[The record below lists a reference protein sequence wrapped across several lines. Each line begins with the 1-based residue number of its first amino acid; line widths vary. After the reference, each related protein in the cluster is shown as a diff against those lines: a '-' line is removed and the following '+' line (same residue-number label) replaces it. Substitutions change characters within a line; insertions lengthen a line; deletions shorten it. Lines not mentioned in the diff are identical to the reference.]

1 MINSYTLKKFT
12 LFVVGLLLAF
22 SAAAQS
28 ISVSGLNSATYT
40 ANQGWFNVGNG
51 VSISGLSAYD
61 GGYLQFD
68 ITSPSADA
76 GDQFRINS
84 AANPNVLNAISV
96 ASGIVYKGTGSGID
110 AIGTVDATLNGT
122 GSRALRINFSSAFT
136 NPSFE
141 DPNLSG
147 WTAMNQ
153 YINLGTTAI
162 AGYTSPNDGTYPG
175 NAGDDNAAPMFA
187 NFSTAQT
194 TATFSVGTSSLQLYS
209 NMTTA
214 TGCDVV
220 HGPAVYSSDFQAT
233 AGDVLYFDW
242 KAEGG
247 GDNFDVFGYV
257 LNTANGSTITVL
269 DQTQLSYGNTAW
281 TTANVTI
288 PSNGTYKFVFVN
300 GTYDATCGMAAG
312 ASLFIDNVRVFGNKV
327 NSTVIT
333 NLANTIEYQHACGT
347 STTTARNL
355 NLTVS
360 AGGQT
365 SSNNNATITLALPAA
380 PTIVAQAGITTT
392 TDAGTMASC
401 TATNVSLGTPT
412 TTGACTPTVTSNA
425 PSSYPI
431 GNTTVTWTISDSYG
445 RTATD
450 QQIVTVS
457 PLAVPVVAAPANVTV
472 NTNVNSCVA
481 TSVSLGQ
488 PSITGSCYTL
498 TNNALSSYPIG
509 NTTVTWT
516 MVHNGGTT
524 TATQTVTVVDANL
537 PWVDLA
543 ATNSTSTNTPAIVLD
558 PAAISG
564 ATQNISGAQIVVSA
578 NFQSGDVLDVQAAG
592 VPGGVTKS
600 YNTGTGVLTV
610 TGSMTPA
617 QFQTLLRN
625 ITFRTTSV
633 VSNAPRTIS
642 VTAGQSIALNG
653 HYYEYVAGTLTWT
666 QAKAAAANRTLN
678 GLQGYLATIGSQTE
692 NDFVKSKLGADA
704 WIGASDAFGDINTA
718 SGYTKYA
725 NQTAAEG
732 NWHWVTGPE
741 AGELFSVGN
750 LSPVTQS
757 GKYANWNG
765 VEPNNAGNSEHYCQL
780 FSTGGANGRWN
791 DLPNTATLGYVVEYG
806 GLSNDQTCLV
816 FSDNMVVTVQTLP
829 IVSTGSVSNTESTTS
844 SLDGNVTNQGGSTV
858 TDRGVAYA
866 TTSSPTVSGTK
877 AQAGTGTGTFTANLT
892 GLAPNT
898 LYYARAYATNAQ
910 GTAYGSEVTFTTA
923 PAVPAAITT
932 DRNDPTF
939 GGAII
944 CSGMNATLTSSVGVG
959 TLEWFSGSCGGTS
972 IGTGTS
978 VTVSPTATTTYF
990 VRSLNSTTGL
1000 RSTCQQVTVT
1010 VQSAAPTIAYSTSYY
1025 LYYSAEA
1032 ITSNSVTVSGSGAQ
1046 SYVASY
1052 AINPALP
1059 AGLNLN
1065 TATGQITGTATNG
1078 NPRTTYTVT
1087 GTTPCGP
1094 VTTTL
1099 EIEVLQCS
1107 GLNVSDF
1114 LLRGNSVTLGSGA
1127 STEFRLTDAVGGQFG
1142 AVWNQTRLDLTRD
1155 FDISS
1160 QVYLGNNNAG
1170 ADGIAFV
1177 LQPLSTNQGST
1188 GGGLGY
1194 AGISP
1199 SLAVEF
1205 DTWTNTEPTPSD
1217 HIAMM
1222 INGNTNDHT
1231 FAGHYAVEMEDGA
1244 WRTARFKWEAAAK
1257 TFTVFLNGTQIL
1269 QKANYDIVA
1278 NIFNNNANV
1287 YWGFTGATG
1296 GAVNVQ
1302 KVKFDRYCLT
1312 LAANTVANV
1321 TTTTPIGT
1329 RTSTSAAIAGEVV
1342 SDGGTE
1348 VTERGFVLNTAA
1360 APTTANVKIT
1370 DGTGVGPTSGTF
1382 TGLQPA
1388 TLYYARAYAINSTGT
1403 VYGNEISFYTRPAD
1417 VTGITSSNFNT
1428 THQANVIC
1436 YNTST
1441 TLTAAGVSGV
1451 VYWYSGSCGGTQEG
1465 IGNTLTVSP
1474 TVTTTYYARNFNNS
1488 LFADGCPSIT
1498 VVVRPPLVAPVI
1510 TGAEIICWNSLATGL
1525 AGTRATGGSSAT
1537 TNATT
1542 PGFSYQWQKSEDFGQ
1557 TWQNLTGQTNFASLL
1572 PGYLLQTTQYRLLA
1586 TDLGSPS
1593 CTTNIASNTIQVTVR
1608 DPFTPSVVSTT
1619 NPNRTVC
1626 QGGTLNLTATNTLG
1640 GSGPPFQYQWQESN
1654 DSLVWA
1660 NVGPAQVNN
1669 TTLALP
1675 NVTADKHYRIIAFDQ
1690 GTPGCGSVFSL
1701 NTVKVFVQA
1710 AVTQGAVSGAQN
1722 ICAGTAPT
1730 ASIANTT
1737 AGTGRGTITY
1747 RWEQSTN
1754 GGNTWTAVAG
1764 ATGAS
1769 LQPGVLTTT
1778 TDYRRFTIST
1788 FRSLVCE
1795 SPSPSN
1801 VIRITVDQLPVA
1813 TIVSTGITSCVN
1825 TPVTVPGI
1833 TIQHG
1838 TPAWTHNGQGTIS
1851 GPATAPVYTPAAAD
1865 AGNTVVLTLTV
1876 TGSAICL
1883 NTTATDT
1890 YSIVVNRLP
1899 VATAGGSATIC
1910 QNANHTVLGASA
1922 ANGTILWTHNGTG
1935 SLTNATT
1942 VAPTYLAA
1950 AGDAGNTVVLTMTVS
1965 SNNTCAPA
1973 TATATYTVN
1982 VDRLPAATAGGSTTI
1997 CHLGTTTVSGATS
2010 ARGTILWTHNGT
2022 GSLTNA
2028 TTTTPSYTAGAG
2040 DAGNT
2045 VTLTMTV
2052 TSNNTCNPQTATATY
2067 TVVVRPIFV
2076 PATFVGQNQD
2086 LCYNTAASAI
2096 TAAPATGG
2104 TGPYAYQWQSSSN
2117 GTTWTN
2123 VNGATTLSHT
2133 PTGTLISTVYYRILS
2148 TDLGS
2153 PNCGTTLPSAASV
2166 TILVRNPLTPP
2177 VLVSPVIICNSTT
2190 TTLTPTAALG
2200 GRNNFTYQWQQ
2211 SANGSTGWTTVAAS
2225 STTMPYTTA
2234 SLSGS
2239 TYYRVIARDED
2250 VVSGGT
2256 TYISCGST
2264 FSQPT
2269 NVVVAAPT
2277 TAGTI
2282 VGDQTTC
2289 VGGATT
2295 TITSGTAG
2303 TGSGTV
2309 SYRWEQS
2316 ANNGVTW
2323 TAITGA
2329 NSATYTPGV
2338 LTQTRQYR
2346 RVTVV
2351 TYQGITCESQPT
2363 AAVTK
2368 TVHQLPVYTATSNN
2382 LNANTAIG
2390 LPTATV
2396 TYSVTATAATPVTL
2410 TYSFSGA
2417 TSGSGSGTGSGS
2429 AFNIGTTTVSIAA
2442 TTNCGAT
2449 NTSFTVTVVDNQL
2462 PTITAGSN
2470 QTFSTLA
2477 GATTCSRPVTLTS
2490 PVATDNAP
2498 GVQIAYVLTGATT
2511 GTGTSINNVS
2521 FNVGTTTVTWRATD
2535 ASGNFAT
2542 TVQLV
2547 TVVDATVPTMTN
2559 LPANIS
2565 VNAVTGT
2572 CAAPVTWTVP
2582 TATDACGIMSLIPS
2596 TAPGSSFPLG
2606 VTTITYTARDNNN
2619 NTTTGSF
2626 TVTVV
2631 DNQKPIIA
2639 GMPSNITVVSGATT
2653 CGTTVSW
2660 TAPTATDNCGMT
2672 SFTTTAAPATF
2683 FGVGRTRV
2691 RYTATDVNGNS
2702 DTAGFWVLVVDRDP
2716 IITNLPTNITVAA
2729 SSGLCTAPVTWTVPT
2744 VTDNCSGTL
2753 FVSNHNPGAL
2763 FPVGTTVVTYTATDI
2778 SGRTASATFTITV
2791 TDNQGPVWTNVP
2803 SNIVVPTASGTCDA
2817 VVTWSVPIAAD
2828 NCTAQPV
2835 VTSNR
2840 APGTVFALGTTAVV
2854 YTSVDAAGNSS
2865 QATFTV
2871 TVVDQTAPVIATPVA
2886 ITKPVDANACVS
2898 SSVGVV
2904 APVVTDQCNTLT
2916 ATGVRSDNQ
2925 PLSAAYPLG
2934 TTTISW
2940 TASDLSGNVAVA
2952 KTQTVT
2958 VVDTVAPKVTSAL
2971 DSLLYVPSNACI
2983 YYWENWRA
2991 DVVATDNC
2999 GGAVTLA
3006 SASPQNLFL
3015 NKGVH
3020 FINFTLT
3027 DANGLSR
3034 VYNHRI
3040 RVVDTIRPKV
3050 TNMPSNI
3057 TAYAA
3062 ANCQAS
3068 VTWVNPTPSDN
3079 CVDFVM
3085 TSSHSSG
3092 DIFPL
3097 GTTAVNFVVTD
3108 QAGLSVSRSFNIT
3121 VLDTAKPVISSAPV
3135 TLPLN
3140 AQGQATLSLTQ
3151 MPTVTDN
3158 CGIASLNLSKTVFNC
3173 ADLGANAVVVTATD
3187 VNGNSRTRSVVVN
3200 VVDLQAPAVA
3210 AQPAT
3215 LYLNAQGTA
3224 NLTVAAVNNGT
3235 TDNCSTP
3242 VLSLSKVLFN
3252 CSNVGANNVV
3262 LTATDAAGNTAAATA
3277 VVTVLDTIKPQ
3288 VVVPTAPVVRYATA
3302 ATCSP
3307 VVNFTANVGA
3317 TDNCSSASLVLNPA
3331 SGTAFNVGNTN
3342 VVATAT
3348 DASGNVRVKTF
3359 VVQVVDTVKPVV
3371 PAQSITLNLNA
3382 QGQATLSAAQM
3393 TGIAD
3398 NCGLASTVL
3407 SKTQFVCADKGLNS
3421 VLVTVTDVNGNSRL
3435 RPVSVTVVDNT
3446 APAVAS
3452 KPATLYLG
3460 ALGTANLTV
3469 AAVNNGTT
3477 DNCGTPV
3484 LTLSKTTFNCSNVGA
3499 NTVVLTATD
3508 ASGNAA
3514 TANALV
3520 TVLDTVKPQLT
3531 LPNDTAIAYVQG
3543 NQCNRVVTL
3552 TGITATDNCSA
3563 TVTYN
3568 PANGSVFNVGSTP
3581 VVITAVDASGNTR
3594 ARTVYVI
3601 VRDTIK
3607 PVIAG
3612 VPVSA
3617 SIVPNTGACSAT
3629 VSWSNPA
3636 ALDNCSATLTAN
3648 KINGAVY
3655 AVGTHTVTW
3664 TAVDASGNTRTAT
3677 LTFTV
3682 SDGQAPVITN
3692 VPATLVLNATA
3703 TQCSVVGTWPAIT
3716 ATDNC
3721 GTVTVTTSVASGSVF
3736 ALGTTVVTVTAVDA
3750 AGNTTVN
3757 TFNVVVQDNVDPVW
3771 TATPSNILTGSCS
3784 AAVTFALPT
3793 ASDNCS
3799 NATVVQTTG
3808 LPSGSVFPI
3817 GVTTNTFVATD
3828 ASGNSV
3834 SYSFTV
3840 TVQGSNFTYAP
3851 TQNTF
3856 CTTDA
3861 PVNLLPAGVTTMT
3874 FTGVG
3879 VSGTTFSPNAAGV
3892 GNYTINFVY
3901 VDALGCQTQGSFLM
3915 TVLAAPAKPTLIRTS
3930 SITLQVAQTYASY
3943 QWRRNG
3949 VNIAGATQQTL
3960 VVTSSGAYDV
3970 VVSNGQCTATSE
3982 RYGFGV
3988 NLSEAELELNEMRV
4002 QPNPNNGRFTLLH
4015 SLPVGESYTV
4025 QIVDLVGR
4033 VVYAAAVE
4041 DSRVDFDLSNLA
4053 QGQYKVVLRS
4063 ATNVITKPIVIQY

>member
-1 MINSYTLKKFT
+1 MKNVYTVKKIT
-12 LFVVGLLLAF
+12 LFVFGFLLAF

-68 ITSPSADA
+68 ITTPSADA

-84 AANPNVLNAISV
+84 AANPNALNAISV

-110 AIGTVDATLNGT
+110 PIGTVDATLNGT
-122 GSRALRINFSSAFT
+122 GGRALRINFSSSFA

-141 DPNLSG
+141 EPNLSG

-153 YINLGTTAI
+153 FINLGTTSI
-162 AGYTSPNDGTYPG
+162 AGFTSPDDGTYPG
-175 NAGDDNAAPMFA
+175 NAGDDNAAPVYA
-187 NFSTAQT
+187 NYSTAQT

-209 NMTTA
+209 SMTTA
-214 TGCDVV
+214 NGCDVV
-220 HGPAVYSSDFQAT
+220 HGPAVYSSDFQAS

-269 DQTQLSYGNTAW
+269 DQTQLAYGNTAW

-312 ASLFIDNVRVFGNKV
+312 ASLYIDNVRVYGNKV

-333 NLANTIEYQHACGT
+333 NLANAIEYQHACGT

-355 NLTVS
+355 NVTVS

-365 SSNNNATITLALPAA
+365 SSNNNATITLVLPAA
-380 PTIVAQAGITTT
+380 PTIVAQADVTTT

-431 GNTTVTWTISDSYG
+431 GNTTVTWTITDSYG

-450 QQIVTVS
+450 QQIVTVN
-457 PLAVPVVAAPANVTV
+457 PLVVPVVAAPADVTV
-472 NTNVNSCVA
+472 NTNANSCVA
-481 TSVSLGQ
+481 TNVSLGQ

-498 TNNALSSYPIG
+498 TNNALASYPIG

-516 MVHNGGTT
+516 MVHNGVTT
-524 TATQTVTVVDANL
+524 TATQIVTVVDANL

-543 ATNSTSTNTPAIVLD
+543 ATNSTTTNTPAIVLD
-558 PAAISG
+558 PAAVSG
-564 ATQNISGAQIVVSA
+564 ATQNINGAQIVVSA
-578 NFQSGDVLDVQAAG
+578 NFQTGDVLDVQAAG

-600 YNTGTGVLTV
+600 YNSTTGVLTV

-625 ITFRTTSV
+625 ITFSTTSV

-653 HYYEYVAGTLTWT
+653 HYYEYIAGSLTWS
-666 QAKAAAANRTLN
+666 QAKTGAAGRTLN

-704 WIGASDAFGDINTA
+704 WIGASDAFGEINSA

-750 LSPVTQS
+750 VNPVTQS

-765 VEPNNAGNSEHYCQL
+765 SEPNNTSSTEHYCQL
-780 FSTGGANGRWN
+780 FSSGATNGRWN
-791 DLPNTATLGYVVEYG
+791 DLPNSSPLGYVVEYG

-816 FSDNMVVTVQTLP
+816 FSDDMVVTVQTLP

-844 SLDGNVTNQGGSTV
+844 SVGGNVTNQGGSTV

-866 TTSSPTVSGTK
+866 TTSNPTVSGTK

-910 GTAYGSEVTFTTA
+910 GTAYGSQVTFTTA

-959 TLEWFSGSCGGTS
+959 TLEWFSGSCGGTA

-990 VRSLNSTTGL
+990 VRSYNSTTGL

-1032 ITSNSVTVSGSGAQ
+1032 ITPNSVTVSGSGAQ
-1046 SYVASY
+1046 AYVASY

-1059 AGLNLN
+1059 AGLNFN

-1087 GTTPCGP
+1087 ATTPCGP

-1114 LLRGNSVTLGSGA
+1114 LLRGNTATLGSGA

-1177 LQPLSTNQGST
+1177 LQPLSTNQGSS

-1205 DTWTNTEPTPSD
+1205 DTYTNTEPTSAD

-1222 INGNTNDHT
+1222 LNGNTNDHS

-1244 WRTARFKWEAAAK
+1244 WRTARFKWEAATK
-1257 TFTVFLNGTQIL
+1257 TFTVYLNGTQIL

-1312 LAANTVANV
+1312 LAANTVASV
-1321 TTTTPIGT
+1321 TTTSPIGT

-1342 SDGGTE
+1342 NDGGTE
-1348 VTERGFVLNTAA
+1348 VTERGFVLSTTT

-1370 DGTGVGPTSGTF
+1370 DGTGVGPISGTF

-1441 TLTAAGVSGV
+1441 TLTAAGVSGS

-1488 LFADGCPSIT
+1488 LFADGCASIT
-1498 VVVRPPLVAPVI
+1498 VVVRPQLVAPVI

-1525 AGTRATGGSSAT
+1525 TGTRATGGSSAT

-1593 CTTNIASNTIQVTVR
+1593 CTTNIASNIIQVTVR

-1660 NVGPAQVNN
+1660 NVGSAQVNN

-1701 NTVKVFVQA
+1701 NTVKVFVQT
-1710 AVTQGAVSGAQN
+1710 AVTPGAISGAQN

-1935 SLTNATT
+1935 TLTNATT
-1942 VAPTYLAA
+1942 TAPTYLAA

-1982 VDRLPAATAGGSTTI
+1982 VDRLPAATAGGSATI
-1997 CHLGTTTVSGATS
+1997 CHLGTATVSGATA

-2028 TTTTPSYTAGAG
+2028 TTATPSYTAGAG

-2076 PATFVGQNQD
+2076 PATFVAQNQD
-2086 LCYNTAASAI
+2086 LCYNTAANAI
-2096 TAAPATGG
+2096 TATPATGG

-2117 GTTWTN
+2117 GTTWAN

-2133 PTGTLISTVYYRILS
+2133 PAGTLISTVYYRILS

-2177 VLVSPVIICNSTT
+2177 VLVSPVTICNSTT
-2190 TTLTPTAALG
+2190 TTLTPTPALG

-2239 TYYRVIARDED
+2239 TFYRVIARDED
-2250 VVSGGT
+2250 VVSGAT

-2264 FSQPT
+2264 FSQPV
-2269 NVVVAAPT
+2269 NVVVASPT

-2289 VGGATT
+2289 VGATT
-2295 TITSGTAG
+2295 AAITSGTAG

-2323 TAITGA
+2323 TAISGA
-2329 NSATYTPGV
+2329 NAATYSPGV
-2338 LTQTRQYR
+2338 LTQTRQFR
-2346 RVTVV
+2346 RITVV
-2351 TYQGITCESQPT
+2351 TFQGITCESQPT
-2363 AAVTK
+2363 TAVTK

-2382 LNANTAIG
+2382 LNANTAIN

-2396 TYSVTATAATPVTL
+2396 AYTVTATAATPVTM

-2417 TSGSGSGTGSGS
+2417 TTGSGSGTGSGS

-2442 TTNCGAT
+2442 TSSCGAT
-2449 NTSFTVTVVDNQL
+2449 NSSFTVTVVDNQL

-2498 GVQIAYVLTGATT
+2498 GVQISYVLTGATT
-2511 GTGTSINNVS
+2511 GTGTAINNVS

-2542 TVQLV
+2542 ATQLV
-2547 TVVDATVPTMTN
+2547 TVVDATVPTLTN
-2559 LPANIS
+2559 LPANIT

-2572 CAAPVTWTVP
+2572 CAAPVSWTVP

-2606 VTTITYTARDNNN
+2606 VTTVTYTARDNNN
-2619 NTTTGSF
+2619 NTTSGSF

-2716 IITNLPTNITVAA
+2716 IITNVPANITVAA
-2729 SSGLCTAPVTWTVPT
+2729 SSGLCTAPVSWTIPT
-2744 VTDNCSGTL
+2744 VTDNCPGTL

-2763 FPVGTTVVTYTATDI
+2763 FPVGTTAVTYTATDI
-2778 SGRTASATFTITV
+2778 SGRTATATFTITV

-2803 SNIVVPTASGTCDA
+2803 SNIVVPTASNACTA
-2817 VVTWSVPIAAD
+2817 VVTWSLPVSAD
-2828 NCTAQPV
+2828 NCTAQPT

-2840 APGTVFALGTTAVV
+2840 NPGTVFALGTTSVV

-2886 ITKPVDANACVS
+2886 ITKPVDPNACVS
-2898 SSVGVV
+2898 SSAGVV

-2934 TTTISW
+2934 TTTITW
-2940 TASDLSGNVAVA
+2940 TASDLSGNAAVA

-2999 GGAVTLA
+2999 GGAVTLS

-3034 VYNHRI
+3034 VYNHRV
-3040 RVVDTIRPKV
+3040 RVVDTIRPKL

-3079 CVDFVM
+3079 CVNFVM
-3085 TSSHSSG
+3085 TSTHSSG
-3092 DIFPL
+3092 DNFPL
-3097 GTTAVNFVVTD
+3097 GTTAVNFIVTD

-3121 VLDTAKPVISSAPV
+3121 VLDTAKPVISSVPV

-3140 AQGQATLSLTQ
+3140 AQGQATLTLAQ

-3158 CGIASLNLSKTVFNC
+3158 CGISSLNLSKTAFDC
-3173 ADLGANAVVVTATD
+3173 TDLGANAVVVTATD

-3210 AQPAT
+3210 AKPAT
-3215 LYLNAQGTA
+3215 VYLNALGTA

-3235 TDNCSTP
+3235 SDNCSTP
-3242 VLSLSKVLFN
+3242 ALSLSKASFN

-3262 LTATDAAGNTAAATA
+3262 LTATDAAGNTATATA

-3302 ATCSP
+3302 SSCSP
-3307 VVNFTANVGA
+3307 VVNFAANVGA

-3331 SGTAFNVGNTN
+3331 SGTAFNVGTTN

-3382 QGQATLSAAQM
+3382 LGQATLSTAQL

-3407 SKTQFVCADKGLNS
+3407 SKTQFICADKGLNT
-3421 VLVTVTDVNGNSRL
+3421 VLVTVTDVNGNSRV

-3460 ALGTANLTV
+3460 ASGTANLTV

-3484 LTLSKTTFNCSNVGA
+3484 LTLSKTAFNCSNVGA

-3568 PANGSVFNVGSTP
+3568 PANGSIFNVGSTP
-3581 VVITAVDASGNTR
+3581 VVITAADASGNTR

-3617 SIVPNTGACSAT
+3617 SIVPNPGACSAT

-3682 SDGQAPVITN
+3682 TDAQAPVITN
-3692 VPATLVLNATA
+3692 LPATLVLNATA
-3703 TQCSVVGTWPAIT
+3703 TQCNAVGTWPTIT

-3721 GTVTVTTSVASGSVF
+3721 GTATVTTSVASGSVF
-3736 ALGTTVVTVTAVDA
+3736 ALGTTAVTVTAVDA
-3750 AGNTTVN
+3750 SGNSTVS

-3793 ASDNCS
+3793 ATDNCS
-3799 NATVVQTTG
+3799 NATVVQTAG

-3851 TQNTF
+3851 SQNIF
-3856 CTTDA
+3856 CATDA
-3861 PVNLLPAGVTTMT
+3861 PLNLLPAGVTTMT

-3960 VVTSSGAYDV
+3960 VVTSSGVYDV
-3970 VVSNGQCTATSE
+3970 VVGNGQCTATSD

-4033 VVYAAAVE
+4033 VVYAASIE